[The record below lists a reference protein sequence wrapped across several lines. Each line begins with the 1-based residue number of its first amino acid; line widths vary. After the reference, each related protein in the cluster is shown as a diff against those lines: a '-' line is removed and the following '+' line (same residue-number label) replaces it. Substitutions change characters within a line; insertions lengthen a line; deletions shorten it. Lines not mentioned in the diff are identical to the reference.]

1 MSKLKLGLP
10 PGSLMLLVA
19 AMSTA
24 HAARAAGAELTAET
38 LKAWTAYI
46 QVTEQRIA
54 EELGSDEGFL
64 VQDFQSASKAA
75 ADRRAVRAGE
85 LVIRKMRSVDRD
97 GRTIRVPAGKIHH
110 WRGSVF
116 IPGITL
122 EDVLSRV
129 RNPTPHDSSQE
140 DVMQSR
146 VLERR
151 AGSTKVYL
159 KLKRSKLVTVVYNT
173 EHVIRYR
180 YYGHT
185 RAVSS
190 STATK
195 IAELEHPDSPN
206 EREKPE
212 GRDRG
217 FLWRLNSYWRYEQVD
232 EGVIVECES
241 VSLSRSAP
249 AVLKYFIKPLINSV
263 ARGSMER
270 TLGSMRD
277 RLSSLGDRIDLTGS
291 ASSVS

>member
-1 MSKLKLGLP
+1 MSKLKLRLRR
-10 PGSLMLLVA
+10 GSLMLLVA

-24 HAARAAGAELTAET
+24 HSARAAGAELTAET

-75 ADRRAVRAGE
+75 ADRRAVRASE
-85 LVIRKMRSVDRD
+85 LVIRKMESVDRD
-97 GRTIRVPAGKIHH
+97 GRTIPVPAGKIHH
-110 WRGSVF
+110 WRGSIF

-129 RNPTPHDSSQE
+129 RNPTSHDSSQE
-140 DVMQSR
+140 DVIQSR

-185 RAVSS
+185 RAFSS

-195 IAELEHPDSPN
+195 IAELEHPNSPN

-241 VSLSRSAP
+241 VSLSRAAP
-249 AVLKYFIKPLINSV
+249 AVLKYFIKSLINSV

-277 RLSSLGDRIDLTGS
+277 RLSRLGDRIDLAGS

>member
-1 MSKLKLGLP
+1 MK
-10 PGSLMLLVA
+10 
-19 AMSTA
+19 
-24 HAARAAGAELTAET
+24 
-38 LKAWTAYI
+38 
-46 QVTEQRIA
+46 
-54 EELGSDEGFL
+54 
-64 VQDFQSASKAA
+64 
-75 ADRRAVRAGE
+75 
-85 LVIRKMRSVDRD
+85 SVDRD

-129 RNPTPHDSSQE
+129 RNPTSHDSSQG
-140 DVMQSR
+140 DVIQSR

-185 RAVSS
+185 RAFSS

-277 RLSSLGDRIDLTGS
+277 RLSSLAARGESPAAFDRRCIPADCVAPRSHTAGIFPRRALSAGRIASLGATRDLHHGLLGDRIDLAGS
-291 ASSVS
+291 ASSAS

>member
-1 MSKLKLGLP
+1 
-10 PGSLMLLVA
+10 MLLVA
-19 AMSTA
+19 AMSTV

-54 EELGSDEGFL
+54 EELRSDERFFA
-64 VQDFQSASKAA
+64 QDFQSASKAA

-85 LVIRKMRSVDRD
+85 LVIRRMESIDRD
-97 GRTIRVPAGKIHH
+97 GRTIPVPAGTIHH

-129 RNPTPHDSSQE
+129 RNPTSHDSSLE
-140 DVMQSR
+140 DVIQSR

-159 KLKRSKLVTVVYNT
+159 KLRRSKLVTVVYNT

-185 RAVSS
+185 RAFSS
-190 STATK
+190 SKATK
-195 IAELEHPDSPN
+195 IAELEHPNSPN

-232 EGVIVECES
+232 EGVIVECDS

-249 AVLKYFIKPLINSV
+249 AVLKYFIKSLINSV
-263 ARGSMER
+263 ARGSIER

-277 RLSSLGDRIDLTGS
+277 RLSRLGDRIDLAGS